1 MSTEGTTR
9 AADVPALLAKTKGAI
24 VAGDVTALL
33 KARNTALW
41 LSTVEESRALAL
53 LTDASAAA
61 SMDPR
66 VWDYARGITDAQG
79 RVITDATDP
88 TVALDYIAT
97 TKDRALYIM
106 LDFHKFLTDP
116 LVQRKVKNLART
128 LESAPKGEMRALCVL
143 SYSADVPPEL
153 TGCATLVDLPLP
165 DRAEIGA
172 MLDDIVQARPD
183 MAPSNGARDA
193 AIGAACGL
201 TLKGAENCFAKSL
214 ATKKQIDPAIIAQEK
229 RRIVSGIPGLEW
241 FDVDSRGLAAMGGG
255 DLLKRATALL
265 ASCYSPRA
273 RAYGLSAPKGYV
285 CVGPPGT
292 GKTLFAK
299 CVAAVF
305 GCPLL
310 RADLNATAGKFVG
323 DSEKGI
329 RRLFATVDAVGR
341 CVLLLDEIEKM
352 FSSGPAGADGGV
364 SADRLGQFLS
374 WMQERKSEVF
384 VIATANDVSGLP
396 PEMLRKGR
404 FDDVWFVDVPTQR
417 ERVEVVGAALA
428 QYGRDA
434 TTIDAAEVA
443 RACSGFVGAE
453 IASLVPS
460 AMLVAFADGE
470 RPITT
475 GDLVDASRNVV
486 PLTKTAGEK
495 IDRLRAWAKGR
506 ARPASTPE
514 ETTGTSSRL
523 ADL

>member
-1 MSTEGTTR
+1 MNTQGTTR
-9 AADVPALLAKTKGAI
+9 AADIPALASKTKGAI

-41 LSTVEESRALAL
+41 LSTVEESRALDL
-53 LTDASAAA
+53 LQDAAA
-61 SMDPR
+61 GATLELR
-66 VWDYARGITDAQG
+66 VWDFARGITNASG
-79 RVITDATDP
+79 RVVADATDP
-88 TVALDYIAT
+88 TVALDYIAA
-97 TKDRALYIM
+97 TKDRALYVL
-106 LDFHKFLTDP
+106 LDFHKMLPDP
-116 LVQRKVKNLART
+116 KVQRQLKNLARQ
-128 LESAPKGEMRALCVL
+128 LESAPKSEFRAMCVL
-143 SYSADVPPEL
+143 SYSADVAPEL
-153 TGCATLVDLPLP
+153 TGCVTLVELPLP

-172 MLDDIVQARPD
+172 MLDTIVSARPD

-201 TLKGAENCFAKSL
+201 TLKGAENCFAKSF
-214 ATKKQIDPAIIAQEK
+214 ATTKSIDPAIVAGEK
-229 RRIVSGIPGLEW
+229 RRLISGVPGLEW
-241 FDVDSRGLAAMGGG
+241 LDVDPRGLGAMGGG
-255 DLLKRATALL
+255 DLLKPATALL
-265 ASCYSPRA
+265 ALCYSPDA
-273 RAYGLSAPKGYV
+273 RAYDLPMPKGYV
-285 CVGPPGT
+285 VVGPPGT

-299 CVAAVF
+299 CVAAVL

-310 RADLNATAGKFVG
+310 RGDLNATAGKFVG

-374 WMQERKSEVF
+374 WRQESKSEVF
-384 VIATANDVSGLP
+384 VIATANDVSALP

-404 FDDVWFVDVPTQR
+404 FDDVWFLDLPTQR
-417 ERVEVVGAALA
+417 ERVEVVRAALG
-428 QYGRDA
+428 QYRRDA
-434 TTIDAAEVA
+434 STIDAAEVA
-443 RACSGFVGAE
+443 RACAGFVGAE

-460 AMLVAFADGE
+460 AMLVAFADGK
-470 RPITT
+470 RAITT
-475 GDLVDASRNVV
+475 ADLVAASRDVV
-486 PLTKTAGEK
+486 PLSKTAGEK

-514 ETTGTSSRL
+514 ETSNASSRL